1 MSTTTTTTTT
11 TNIQK
16 KIFASAI
23 YIHFNH
29 NTTTNWD
36 KKSLL
41 EVLTLCVNESS
52 MLHLPVFIVSNCFCS
67 RPLPCCSSC
76 VVIYI
81 ISSSPWVGSPFPPKK
96 NYVLMSFLCLIAI
109 IHCSFIIVPCN
120 QLLWDVNSQNQIFT
134 QHIFRF
140 WVSGQEEKTA
150 DQIILSY
157 LKSFQSFNPKQ
168 MWPLTGRHT

>member
-1 MSTTTTTTTT
+1 
-11 TNIQK
+11 
-16 KIFASAI
+16 
-23 YIHFNH
+23 
-29 NTTTNWD
+29 
-36 KKSLL
+36 
-41 EVLTLCVNESS
+41 

-168 MWPLTGRHT
+168 MWPLTGRHTQRPPNKWVKHGFWAGCKQLIHLFEQVHWMAEQVNM